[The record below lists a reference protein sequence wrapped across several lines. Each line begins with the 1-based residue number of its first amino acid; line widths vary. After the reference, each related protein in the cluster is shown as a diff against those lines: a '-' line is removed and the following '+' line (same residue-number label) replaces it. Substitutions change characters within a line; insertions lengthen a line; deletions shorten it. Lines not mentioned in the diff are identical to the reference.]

1 MLGSEQDDPPK
12 CAKKLCVFFSHPLK
26 NSSLILFSH
35 SSIT

>member
-1 MLGSEQDDPPK
+1 MLGSEKDYPPK
-12 CAKKLCVFFSHPLK
+12 CAKNFMYFFSHPLK